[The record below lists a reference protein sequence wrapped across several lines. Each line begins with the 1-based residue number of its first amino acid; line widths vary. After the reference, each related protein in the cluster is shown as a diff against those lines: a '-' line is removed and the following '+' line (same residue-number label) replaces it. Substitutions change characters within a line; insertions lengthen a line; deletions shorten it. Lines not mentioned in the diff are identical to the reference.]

1 VPLQVF
7 KIRVGLIA
15 PHLQTRHPHEMTV
28 AEVVQSGRHASIG
41 MNDSPTAADRAAAS
55 RALEF
60 FGLAQFAGRTLVE
73 LSYGQMRKV
82 LFARAWVRKPQL
94 LLLDEPFAG
103 VDGPTRQEL
112 QRHVEAML
120 HAGAAVVIATHHR
133 SEWPSSTTHELE
145 LAGGRA
151 VYCGPLRTA
160 FSGRPRLH
168 GREDPLRARPRT
180 AGQEARQ
187 GRLLATTRKKDAPQA
202 HEKLRPPGPKK
213 GST

>member
-1 VPLQVF
+1 
-7 KIRVGLIA
+7 
-15 PHLQTRHPHEMTV
+15 MTV
-28 AEVVQSGRHASIG
+28 TEVVQSGRHASIG
-41 MNDSPTAADRAAAS
+41 MNDPPTAADRAAAK
-55 RALEF
+55 RALDF
-60 FGLAQFAGRTLVE
+60 FGIARFAGRTLVE

-112 QRHVEAML
+112 RGHVEAML

-145 LAGGRA
+145 LAGGHTA
-151 VYCGPLRTA
+151 YCGPVR
-160 FSGRPRLH
+160 SGSSVRR
-168 GREDPLRARPRT
+168 
-180 AGQEARQ
+180 
-187 GRLLATTRKKDAPQA
+187 
-202 HEKLRPPGPKK
+202 

>member
-1 VPLQVF
+1 
-7 KIRVGLIA
+7 
-15 PHLQTRHPHEMTV
+15 MTV
-28 AEVVQSGRHASIG
+28 TEVVQSGRHASIG
-41 MNDSPTAADRAAAS
+41 MNDPPTAADRAAAK
-55 RALEF
+55 RALDF
-60 FGLAQFAGRTLVE
+60 FGIAQFAGRTLVE

-112 QRHVEAML
+112 RGHVEAML

-145 LAGGRA
+145 LAGGNTA
-151 VYCGPLRTA
+151 YCGPVR
-160 FSGRPRLH
+160 SGSSVRR
-168 GREDPLRARPRT
+168 
-180 AGQEARQ
+180 
-187 GRLLATTRKKDAPQA
+187 
-202 HEKLRPPGPKK
+202 